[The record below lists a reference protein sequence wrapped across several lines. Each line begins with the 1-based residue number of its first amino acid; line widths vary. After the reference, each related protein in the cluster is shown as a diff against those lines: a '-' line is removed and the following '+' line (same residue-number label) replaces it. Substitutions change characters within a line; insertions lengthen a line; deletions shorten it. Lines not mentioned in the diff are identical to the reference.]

1 MMLRSEL
8 RVTSRLRLLQSITIA
23 GEHIMNP
30 SSLSKARFT
39 RAAAC
44 AALFCLFGSS
54 QLPAETHSRVVGMV
68 SASEGRAPTDKFCR
82 KNFGVPCYSPQEIRT
97 AYGLNGLIDAGM
109 VGDGQ
114 TIVLIDSY
122 GSPTIAEDLRRFDA
136 GFGLPD
142 PPSFKVLAPL
152 GTVPWDPATYPD
164 QPGWAAETTLDVEWA
179 HAMAPGASIV
189 LLTSPVDE
197 TEGVQGLPEFLALE
211 TYALDHHL
219 GKIISGSWGATENT
233 LFIGAA
239 GIQGPELVARYLA
252 FHTRALLEQVT
263 LLASAG
269 DDGTSNLESDSTTF
283 YAFPTV
289 NFPAS
294 SPLVTAV
301 GGTILTT
308 DTSGN
313 YQSETVWNDPGCCAG
328 GGGISQLFHAPLYQ
342 ELALPKSV
350 QAQLRGMRGIP
361 DISYNADCNNAILI
375 YLSYFGPSE
384 AGWYSIC
391 GTSEGSPQWAGIVAD
406 LNQYAGRPLGFLN
419 PALYALGGFGAF
431 DHFGRDITVGNNAL
445 VGVTGATAP
454 GYSATPGWDLASG
467 WGSPNLAELPGH
479 AFELL
484 EHY

>member
-1 MMLRSEL
+1 
-8 RVTSRLRLLQSITIA
+8 
-23 GEHIMNP
+23 MNP
-30 SSLSKARFT
+30 SSLSKARLA
-39 RAAAC
+39 RAATC
-44 AALFCLFGSS
+44 AAVFCLVGSS
-54 QLPAETHSRVVGMV
+54 QLSAAPHSRVVGMV
-68 SASEGRAPTDKFCR
+68 SGSEARAPTDKFCR
-82 KNFGVPCYSPQEIRT
+82 KKFGVPCYSPQEIRT

-109 VGDGQ
+109 VGAGQ

-122 GSPTIAEDLRRFDA
+122 GSPTIAEDLRKFDD

-142 PPSFKVLAPL
+142 PPSFKILAPL
-152 GTVPWDPATYPD
+152 GTVPWDPTTYPD

-233 LFIGAA
+233 LFINVA
-239 GIQGPELVARYLA
+239 GIQGPEVVGRYLA
-252 FHTRALLEQVT
+252 FHRRALLEHVT
-263 LLASAG
+263 LLASSG
-269 DDGTSNLESDSTTF
+269 DTGTSNLESDLQTF

-301 GGTILTT
+301 GGTILST

-313 YQSETVWNDPGCCAG
+313 YQSETVWNDTGCCAG
-328 GGGISQLFHAPLYQ
+328 GGGISQLFQAPLYQ
-342 ELALPKSV
+342 RLTLPKSV
-350 QAQLRGMRGIP
+350 RALLGGMRGIP

-375 YLSYFGPSE
+375 YLSYFGPSQ

-391 GTSEGSPQWAGIVAD
+391 GTSEGAPQWAGIVAD
-406 LNQYAGRPLGFLN
+406 LNQYAGRSLGFLN
-419 PALYALGGFGAF
+419 AALYALGGFGGF
-431 DHFGRDITVGNNAL
+431 NHVGRDITVGNNAL
-445 VGVTGATAP
+445 IGVTGATAP
-454 GYSATPGWDLASG
+454 GYSATRGWDPASG
-467 WGSPNLAELPGH
+467 WGSPDLAELPAH